1 MRKSKTEQ
9 RILLDTASCCPSIAD
24 SFAPELFK
32 ALGDPNR
39 LVILADLAQA
49 CGPKTVSEIAT
60 CCPIDL
66 SVVSRHLRQLRQAG
80 VVEAEKKGR
89 EVYYTVRYGELARVL
104 RRMAAAIEAC
114 CPTQPEP
121 GA

>member
-1 MRKSKTEQ
+1 MRKSQPEQ
-9 RILLDTASCCPSIAD
+9 GIALETVSCCPSIAD

-39 LVILADLAQA
+39 IAILADLAQA
-49 CGPKTVSEIAT
+49 CAPRRVTEIAT

-89 EVYYTVRYGELARVL
+89 EVFYTVRDGELARVL